1 MLSLVQSRWRLQPPS
16 DPRATG
22 HARAQRDGMELL
34 VSEEGVTLS
43 PPKQLLPVGELVGRS
58 LSALRSREPL
68 QMGGTEPGI
77 QAPTRPGQSQP
88 QDVGPSLCG
97 GETVSWGRFLFQV
110 SHIRCFGR

>member
-22 HARAQRDGMELL
+22 HARAQRDGVELL
-34 VSEEGVTLS
+34 VSEEGVHSTLS
-43 PPKQLLPVGELVGRS
+43 PPKQLLPVGELVGQS

-68 QMGGTEPGI
+68 QMGGTEPRI

-88 QDVGPSLCG
+88 RGRSPFSLWGTDRLVGTLF
-97 GETVSWGRFLFQV
+97 VS
-110 SHIRCFGR
+110 S

>member
-16 DPRATG
+16 DPQAAG
-22 HARAQRDGMELL
+22 HARAQRDGVELL
-34 VSEEGVTLS
+34 VSEEGVHSTLS

-68 QMGGTEPGI
+68 QMDGMEPGI

-88 QDVGPSLCG
+88 RGRWPFAL
-97 GETVSWGRFLFQV
+97 WGRDRLLGTLFV
-110 SHIRCFGR
+110 SR

>member
-22 HARAQRDGMELL
+22 HARTQRDGVELL
-34 VSEEGVTLS
+34 VSEEGVHSTLS

-58 LSALRSREPL
+58 LSTLRSREPL
-68 QMGGTEPGI
+68 QMGRMEPGI

-88 QDVGPSLCG
+88 RGRSPFSLWGTDRLVGSLF
-97 GETVSWGRFLFQV
+97 VAS
-110 SHIRCFGR
+110 